1 MDPITATLIIAG
13 ISAAV
18 AGGGAA
24 IQMVPTKSEKRI
36 KAETEAL
43 EDRFRRGDIGLSRI
57 EEERLAS
64 MGLSAVQ
71 GAERE
76 YYAREA
82 ELAALTGV
90 TGGQLIAQ
98 QQAAQDRIMQQRA
111 EVGKQLREA
120 ELAQRAADREQLN
133 LLRQAQQAIQDKRR
147 GEAAALLG
155 EAGDIAASS
164 VELYTGLERMQ
175 PRPTPG
181 ATPTSELSVLEQL
194 LLEQANLPQGS
205 RIAPATGGPMA
216 PNYSTI
222 A

>member
-175 PRPTPG
+175 PRPTLG